1 MKKKWVVLG
10 LTTLILLLPGCTIHL
25 GSNGSNWGKGVTI
38 IETKRENS
46 VINLEGIKKAK
57 LNLSIGVA
65 KLNVEGGTSND
76 KLMDSEFVYNVE
88 EWKPVVN
95 YSKNND
101 EGKLSIEQPS
111 STTSNISGKFKYEW
125 NLKFNSNVLFDID
138 ADMGV
143 GKSNLD
149 LRKLNFESLDL
160 QLGVG
165 ETTIDMSG
173 SYNHDIDVD
182 IDGGVGST
190 VIYVP
195 KNMNCIIDLETG
207 VGGINIDGFVKN
219 GSRYT
224 YESNDAKNTIRID
237 LSAGVGSIK
246 VRQKGS
252 EENIS
257 SDVKKTASNGKYTI
271 DQFTSAVL
279 SNDTT
284 LVDEIIESKSI
295 DINQKDSEGKYP
307 LEKALV
313 FENCEMIRT
322 LLDAGANP
330 KAITPNGKTIC
341 ENVMKTDDK
350 TLRAIF
356 SEFQ

>member
-1 MKKKWVVLG
+1 
-10 LTTLILLLPGCTIHL
+10 
-25 GSNGSNWGKGVTI
+25 
-38 IETKRENS
+38 
-46 VINLEGIKKAK
+46 
-57 LNLSIGVA
+57 
-65 KLNVEGGTSND
+65 
-76 KLMDSEFVYNVE
+76 
-88 EWKPVVN
+88 
-95 YSKNND
+95 
-101 EGKLSIEQPS
+101 
-111 STTSNISGKFKYEW
+111 
-125 NLKFNSNVLFDID
+125 
-138 ADMGV
+138 MGV

-149 LRKLNFESLDL
+149 LRKINLEKLQL

-252 EENIS
+252 E
-257 SDVKKTASNGKYTI
+257 
-271 DQFTSAVL
+271 
-279 SNDTT
+279 
-284 LVDEIIESKSI
+284 
-295 DINQKDSEGKYP
+295 
-307 LEKALV
+307 
-313 FENCEMIRT
+313 
-322 LLDAGANP
+322 
-330 KAITPNGKTIC
+330 
-341 ENVMKTDDK
+341 
-350 TLRAIF
+350 
-356 SEFQ
+356 